1 MWATNNRSLF
11 ALLATAISVW
21 AITYYATLSHM
32 VSVWS
37 NSETYKHCFFIPFI
51 CAYLIYE
58 KRRALSQVSAK
69 PTLWVIPPLVLI
81 QLFFIA
87 SSVLDINVFMHVSAY
102 ASFVLLVVGVLG
114 FPASRVILFP
124 LLYLSFIVP
133 IGEEL
138 VPILQEVTA
147 DLSVGML
154 KLTPIPVFREGL
166 YIHVPNGTFL
176 VAEACAGIRF
186 LIGTFSIGV
195 LLAYLNYQTAWK
207 RGVFILVCLI
217 VPILANGMRAFGI
230 MLIGYYSD
238 MEHATGADHLVYGWF
253 FFAFVTLLIFWLSS
267 FGAEKEPAT
276 PELQEPALLSSISP
290 SKLIL
295 VWLSILVPLMAPFLV
310 AQTLLKPQSSPAN
323 VEPFESIAHA
333 FPDADKAASTWAP
346 PSDDMRWEGNAGGAM
361 VNVIFVNE
369 DNGTRELVSS
379 RHKVFDAQKWSQ
391 KRLQKVTINGTELL
405 KVELV
410 NIAGAQQE
418 LIAWYQS
425 YGFQSYSGLEMK
437 LRQLMVTLSGR
448 VNAGYFIT
456 AAVNDMSEEDIS
468 RLLNKFAEVEPTLS
482 DGKD

>member
-1 MWATNNRSLF
+1 MWLTNNRPLL
-11 ALLATAISVW
+11 ALLTTSILVW
-21 AITYYATLSHM
+21 VVTYYATLSHM

-37 NSETYKHCFFIPFI
+37 NSETYKHCFFIPVI
-51 CAYLIYE
+51 CAYLVYE
-58 KRRALSQVSAK
+58 KRRALSQVTAK
-69 PTLWVIPPLVLI
+69 PTLWVVPPLLLI

-87 SSVLDINVFMHVSAY
+87 SSILDINVFMHVSAY

-114 FPASRVILFP
+114 FKISRVILFP
-124 LLYLSFIVP
+124 LLYLAFTVP

-207 RGVFILVCLI
+207 RGVFILVCLV

-276 PELQEPALLSSISP
+276 PKLQEPDSLAPVSPGRLS
-290 SKLIL
+290 L
-295 VWLSILVPLMAPFLV
+295 VWLLILVPLMAPFV
-310 AQTLLKPQSSPAN
+310 VTQTLLKPQSFTADIK
-323 VEPFESIAHA
+323 PFESIPHV
-333 FPDADKAASTWAP
+333 FPDADKAVTTWAP
-346 PSDDMRWEGNAGGAM
+346 PSDDARWEGNAGGAM

-369 DNGTRELVSS
+369 DSGTRELVSS

-391 KRLQKVTINGTELL
+391 KKLQKVTINGTELL

-456 AAVNDMSEEDIS
+456 AAVNDMSEEDIA
-468 RLLNKFAEVEPTLS
+468 RLLNKFSEVEPTLP